1 MPSALISSLNQIV
14 TMITFPYLALAAS
27 LFGSAV
33 TAPSPI
39 INHVDEFVRRDAA
52 APPFVK
58 RAASCT
64 FPTPPK
70 TSSLSAPITVT
81 GTFDG
86 LLGFLALYAL
96 ISHRYNPTGGNVRF
110 DRGSGACTDQAE
122 GGDSDAVFLVQSGGT
137 VQ

>member
-1 MPSALISSLNQIV
+1 MLAVSYI
-14 TMITFPYLALAAS
+14 ALATFVAS
-27 LFGSAV
+27 MAAA
-33 TAPSPI
+33 APSPTTT
-39 INHVDEFVRRDAA
+39 HVDEFVRRDTD

-81 GTFDG
+81 GTYD
-86 LLGFLALYAL
+86 
-96 ISHRYNPTGGNVRF
+96 GGNVRF

-122 GGDSDAVFLVQSGGT
+122 GGDADAVFLIQSGGT
-137 VQ
+137 LQNVVIGANQAEGVHCLGPCNLYNVWFED

>member
-1 MPSALISSLNQIV
+1 MVAIS
-14 TMITFPYLALAAS
+14 LAVL
-27 LFGSAV
+27 SAV
-33 TAPSPI
+33 AGVFIQSAQSAPSPTTT
-39 INHVDEFVRRDAA
+39 HVDEFVRRDAA

-86 LLGFLALYAL
+86 EFTKT
-96 ISHRYNPTGGNVRF
+96 IF
-110 DRGSGACTDQAE
+110 
-122 GGDSDAVFLVQSGGT
+122 
-137 VQ
+137 